1 VTFSI
6 VARDPGTG
14 DLGGAVQ
21 SKFLSVGSLVL
32 HGRAGAGMVATQ
44 AWANVSYGPRG
55 LDLLAAGAT
64 APQALEVLVGGD
76 DQPGVRQAAVVDAAG
91 RVAAHTGGDCPD
103 WAGHHTGDGFSCQGN
118 ILVSAATVAAMAA
131 AMRERADLELPE
143 RLVAALEAGQ
153 AAGGDARGQQSAAL
167 LVVREGGG
175 YGGRSDR
182 HIDLRVDD
190 HPTPIAEL
198 AGCSPCTG
206 ATSGGQATTSW
217 SSSPGRWP
225 PRSPATSPGAAPGR
239 ETRATRRRCGR
250 PWRAG
255 PGWRTSRSGWS
266 GRAGSTRR
274 RLTRFAQYLTADLI
288 AFGIRWS
295 WYCAKRVTV
304 LREG

>member
-1 VTFSI
+1 VTFSV
-6 VARDPGTG
+6 VARDPETG

-21 SKFLSVGSLVL
+21 SKFLGVGGLVL

-44 AWANVSYGPRG
+44 AWANVAYGPRG

-64 APQALEVLVGGD
+64 ASQALAVLLGTD
-76 DQPGVRQAAVVDAAG
+76 DQPGMRQAAVLDAAG

-103 WAGHHTGDGFSCQGN
+103 WAGHLAGEGFSCQGN
-118 ILVSAATVAAMAA
+118 ILVSGATVAAMAA

-198 AGCSPCTG
+198 GRLLALHRRYFRRPGEDELVELTGPLAAEVAGHL
-206 ATSGGQATTSW
+206 ARHGQGPAD
-217 SSSPGRWP
+217 PGDL
-225 PRSPATSPGAAPGR
+225 AALWQALEGWAGLENLEER
-239 ETRATRRRCGR
+239 LVRR
-250 PWRAG
+250 
-255 PGWRTSRSGWS
+255 GWI
-266 GRAGSTRR
+266 
-274 RLTRFAQYLTADLI
+274 DP
-288 AFGIRWS
+288 
-295 WYCAKRVTV
+295 VTLGV
-304 LREG
+304 LRER

>member
-6 VARDPGTG
+6 VARDPETG

-64 APQALEVLVGGD
+64 APQALEVLLGGD
-76 DQPGVRQAAVVDAAG
+76 DQPGMRQAAVLDAAG

-103 WAGHHTGDGFSCQGN
+103 WAGHRTGDGFSCQGN
-118 ILVSAATVAAMAA
+118 ILVSGATVEAMAA

-143 RLVAALEAGQ
+143 RLVAGLDAGQ

-198 AGCSPCTG
+198 GRLLALHRRYFRRPGDDELVELTGPLAAEVAGHLS
-206 ATSGGQATTSW
+206 
-217 SSSPGRWP
+217 
-225 PRSPATSPGAAPGR
+225 
-239 ETRATRRRCGR
+239 RRG
-250 PWRAG
+250 AG
-255 PGWRTSRSGWS
+255 PGDPGDAAALWAALEGWA
-266 GRAGSTRR
+266 GLENLEERLVRPGWIDPTTLNALRAVPDS
-274 RLTRFAQYLTADLI
+274 
-288 AFGIRWS
+288 
-295 WYCAKRVTV
+295 
-304 LREG
+304 

>member
-1 VTFSI
+1 VTFSV
-6 VARDPGTG
+6 VARDPQTG

-55 LDLLAAGAT
+55 LALLGAGAT
-64 APQALEVLVGGD
+64 APQALAVLLGTD
-76 DQPGVRQAAVVDAAG
+76 EQPGVRQAAVLDAAG

-103 WAGHHTGDGFSCQGN
+103 WAGHLTGDGFSCQGN
-118 ILVSAATVAAMAA
+118 ILVSAATVEAMAA

-143 RLVAALEAGQ
+143 RLVAALAAGQ

-190 HPTPIAEL
+190 HPAPIAEL
-198 AGCSPCTG
+198 GRLLALHRRYFRRPGDDELVELTGPLAAEVAGHLARHGHAP
-206 ATSGGQATTSW
+206 AD
-217 SSSPGRWP
+217 PGDAAALWAALEGWAGLENLEERLVRRGWVDPVTLNALRAP
-225 PRSPATSPGAAPGR
+225 P
-239 ETRATRRRCGR
+239 
-250 PWRAG
+250 
-255 PGWRTSRSGWS
+255 
-266 GRAGSTRR
+266 
-274 RLTRFAQYLTADLI
+274 
-288 AFGIRWS
+288 
-295 WYCAKRVTV
+295 
-304 LREG
+304 

>member
-6 VARDPGTG
+6 VARDPDTG

-76 DQPGVRQAAVVDAAG
+76 DQPGMRQAAVVDAAG
-91 RVAAHTGGDCPD
+91 GVAAHTGGDCPD
-103 WAGHHTGDGFSCQGN
+103 WAGHHGGDGFSCQGN
-118 ILVSAATVAAMAA
+118 ILVSGATVAAMAA
-131 AMRERADLELPE
+131 AMRERTDLEFPE

-167 LVVREGGG
+167 LVVRAGGG

-190 HPTPIAEL
+190 HPGPIAEL
-198 AGCSPCTG
+198 GRLLALHRRYFRRPGDDELAELTGPLAAEVAGLLARRG
-206 ATSGGQATTSW
+206 AGRVDPGDAAALWAALEGWAGLENLEERLVRRGWIDPTTL
-217 SSSPGRWP
+217 
-225 PRSPATSPGAAPGR
+225 
-239 ETRATRRRCGR
+239 E
-250 PWRAG
+250 
-255 PGWRTSRSGWS
+255 
-266 GRAGSTRR
+266 
-274 RLTRFAQYLTADLI
+274 
-288 AFGIRWS
+288 
-295 WYCAKRVTV
+295 V

>member
-6 VARDPGTG
+6 VARDPETG

-21 SKFLSVGSLVL
+21 SKFLGVGSLVL
-32 HGRAGAGMVATQ
+32 HGCAGAGMVATQ

-76 DQPGVRQAAVVDAAG
+76 DQPGMRQAALVDAAG
-91 RVAAHTGGDCPD
+91 RAAAHTGGDCPD
-103 WAGHHTGDGFSCQGN
+103 WAGHHAGDGFSCQGN

-131 AMRERADLELPE
+131 AMRERADLEFPE

-198 AGCSPCTG
+198 GRLLALHRRYFRRPGDDELVELTGPLAAEVAGQLSRR
-206 ATSGGQATTSW
+206 GGGSVDPGDAAALWAALEGWAGLENLEERLVRRGWIDPTTLE
-217 SSSPGRWP
+217 
-225 PRSPATSPGAAPGR
+225 A
-239 ETRATRRRCGR
+239 
-250 PWRAG
+250 
-255 PGWRTSRSGWS
+255 
-266 GRAGSTRR
+266 
-274 RLTRFAQYLTADLI
+274 
-288 AFGIRWS
+288 
-295 WYCAKRVTV
+295 

>member
-6 VARDPGTG
+6 VARDPVTG
-14 DLGGAVQ
+14 DLAGAVQ

-32 HGRAGAGMVATQ
+32 HGQAGAGMVATQ

-64 APQALEVLVGGD
+64 APQALEVLLGGD
-76 DQPGVRQAAVVDAAG
+76 DQPGIRQAAVVDAAG

-118 ILVSAATVAAMAA
+118 ILVSGATVAAMAA

-143 RLVAALEAGQ
+143 RLVAALAAGQ
-153 AAGGDARGQQSAAL
+153 EAGGDARGQQSAAL

-190 HPTPIAEL
+190 HPAPIAEL
-198 AGCSPCTG
+198 GRLLALHRRYFRRPGDDELVELTGPLAAEVAGHLARRGHGP
-206 ATSGGQATTSW
+206 AD
-217 SSSPGRWP
+217 PGD
-225 PRSPATSPGAAPGR
+225 AAALWAALEG
-239 ETRATRRRCGR
+239 
-250 PWRAG
+250 WAG
-255 PGWRTSRSGWS
+255 LENLEERLVRPGWIDPT
-266 GRAGSTRR
+266 T
-274 RLTRFAQYLTADLI
+274 LE
-288 AFGIRWS
+288 
-295 WYCAKRVTV
+295 V